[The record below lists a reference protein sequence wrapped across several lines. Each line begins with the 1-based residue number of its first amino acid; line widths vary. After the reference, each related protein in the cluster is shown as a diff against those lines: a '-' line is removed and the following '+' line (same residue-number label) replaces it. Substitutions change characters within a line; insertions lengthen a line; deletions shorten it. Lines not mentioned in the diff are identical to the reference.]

1 MIQKIV
7 FIPLL
12 AFLSL
17 SFFTPLDSLAQ
28 TSTKSGVSQSPLLG
42 LNKVMTGDFDGRMLE
57 VRALRVAVPYS
68 KTFFYN
74 DTGNEIGVLP
84 IVLRDLSAWLNNQ
97 YPSSAKK
104 IPFAVIAYPMKFSQM
119 MPAVIEGRADIAM
132 GGLQINSEDL
142 KKVDFIEP
150 MRFPAKELLVTGPG
164 SPEISDMLELSEQ
177 VLYLKPQMRNHEGIN
192 KLNETLR
199 ASKKPPVK
207 IVELPENLD
216 DEGALEMVN
225 AGLIPNTVTYD
236 WMASM
241 WSTALPKI
249 KPHSNIIF
257 NDDVRMGW
265 AIRKD
270 SAELKEVLQ
279 KFIDFETKHSR
290 ALFGEWEFYANHVSK
305 LTDSRDLISQKRYQD
320 TIKYFQKYGAQYNF
334 DPLMLAAM
342 GYQESRLNQSARNP
356 SGAIGVMQLLP
367 STGKLMNVGDITSLE
382 SNIHAGS
389 KYLDYLMAQGS
400 LGQDLSPENR
410 DLFAFASYNAGPHNI
425 AKARQLAIEKGLNP
439 NIWLDNVE
447 IAVAQLVGIQTTDYV
462 RNIYRYYIAYRL
474 AKNLE
479 LQEKQVESYQK

>member
-1 MIQKIV
+1 MIQKIAH
-7 FIPLL
+7 IPLL
-12 AFLSL
+12 AFLV
-17 SFFTPLDSLAQ
+17 FCVFAPLNCLAQ
-28 TSTKSGVSQSPLLG
+28 MSTEPEASQSPLLG

-74 DTGNEIGVLP
+74 DAGNEIGVLP
-84 IVLRDLSAWLNNQ
+84 IVLRDLSAWLNAQ
-97 YPSSAKK
+97 YSSPAKK
-104 IPFAVIAYPMKFSQM
+104 IPFEVIAYPMRLSQM
-119 MPAVIEGRADIAM
+119 IPTVVEGRADIAM
-132 GGLQINSEDL
+132 GGLQINSADL
-142 KKVDFIEP
+142 KKVDFVEP
-150 MRFPAKELLVTGPG
+150 MRFPAKELLVTGPS
-164 SPEISDMLELSEQ
+164 SPEISDMLELSGQ
-177 VLYLKPQMRNHEGIN
+177 VIYVKSQMRNHKGII
-192 KLNETLR
+192 KLNETLK
-199 ASKKPPVK
+199 ASKKPLVK
-207 IVELPENLD
+207 IMELPENLD

-257 NDDVRMGW
+257 NDDVQMGW

-270 SAELKEVLQ
+270 NPELKQVLQ

-290 ALFGEWEFYANHVSK
+290 VLFGEWEVYANHVSK
-305 LTDSRDLISQKRYQD
+305 LTDARDPVSRKRYQEA
-320 TIKYFQKYGAQYNF
+320 IRYFQSYGAQYNF
-334 DPLMLAAM
+334 DPLMLAAL

-425 AKARQLAIEKGLNP
+425 AKARQLAIKKGLNP

-479 LQEKQVESYQK
+479 LQEKQDDRNN

>member
-1 MIQKIV
+1 MFRKLPRIASLV
-7 FIPLL
+7 FLI
-12 AFLSL
+12 L
-17 SFFTPLDSLAQ
+17 SFFTPLNSVAQ
-28 TSTKSGVSQSPLLG
+28 IPSESEIAQSPLLG
-42 LNKVMTGDFDGRMLE
+42 LNKVMTGDFGGRMLE
-57 VRALRVAVPYS
+57 VRAIRVAVPYS

-74 DTGNEIGVLP
+74 DAGNEIGLLP
-84 IVLRDLSAWLNNQ
+84 IVLQDLSIWLNTQ
-97 YPSSAKK
+97 YPSSAKR
-104 IPFAVIAYPMKFSQM
+104 IPFEVVAYPMKPTQLVPS
-119 MPAVIEGRADIAM
+119 VIEGRADIAM
-132 GGLQINSEDL
+132 GGLQTNSE
-142 KKVDFIEP
+142 VPGSIDFVEP
-150 MRFPAKELLVTGPG
+150 MRFPAKEVLVTGPS
-164 SPEISDMLELSEQ
+164 SPEISDILQLSGQ
-177 VLYLKPQMRNHEGIN
+177 TLYIRPQLRNHDGII

-199 ASKKPPVK
+199 TNKKSPVK
-207 IVELPENLD
+207 IVALPENLD

-236 WMASM
+236 WMVSM
-241 WSTALPKI
+241 WSKALPKI
-249 KPHSNIIF
+249 KPHPNIII

-270 SAELKEVLQ
+270 NPELKQVLQ
-279 KFIDFETKHSR
+279 KFIDFEMKHSR
-290 ALFGEWEFYANHVSK
+290 ALFGEWESYANHVSK
-305 LTDSRDLISQKRYQD
+305 LTDSRDLISQKRYQES
-320 TIKYFQKYGAQYNF
+320 IRYFQTYGAQYNF

-479 LQEKQVESYQK
+479 LQEKQSDQYK